1 MDGRRFGACFVQ
13 GSGAAFF
20 LTYFGSDKFINDR
33 DLLQGFA
40 IQDRV
45 IYVMEKNNK
54 DMRRVPR

>member
-20 LTYFGSDKFINDR
+20 LTYFDKFINDR

-45 IYVMEKNNK
+45 IYVMEKNNN